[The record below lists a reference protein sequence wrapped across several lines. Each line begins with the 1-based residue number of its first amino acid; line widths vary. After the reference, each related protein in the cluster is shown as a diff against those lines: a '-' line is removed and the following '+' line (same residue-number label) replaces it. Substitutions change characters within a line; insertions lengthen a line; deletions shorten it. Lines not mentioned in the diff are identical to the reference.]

1 MRKNGESAC
10 LCHRSGIM
18 SDKFVSEV
26 VRNVP
31 PSGIRKFFDLVL
43 EMEGVISL
51 GVGEPDFVTPWH
63 IREACI
69 YSLEKGFTTYT
80 SNFGLLELR
89 EWISKS
95 YRKDYNVDYDPHDQ
109 VLVTTGVSEAADLA
123 FRTLINP
130 GDEVIVP
137 EPCYVSY
144 KPSVSLA
151 GGVPVPVRTNR
162 EDEFRVTAEQIE
174 KSITNKTKALVLSY
188 PNNPTGAVLRK
199 KDLEEIAD
207 VVNENDIAV
216 ISDEVY
222 CKLTYGGPHTCFSS
236 LPGMKERT
244 IILNGF
250 SKSHAMTGLRLGFAA
265 GSEELIGAMTR
276 IHQYAM
282 LCAPITA
289 QIGAIE
295 ALKNGN
301 GEMDKMIR
309 EYDRRRRLI
318 VDGLNKLG
326 LDCFEPKGAF
336 YAFPSIKSTGMTSEE
351 FAGRLLKE
359 EKVAVVP
366 GNVFG
371 ECGEGHLRCSYSTS
385 REQLVE
391 ALGRIEAFLDKISC
405 KVPAKPVSRK
415 RAL

>member
-1 MRKNGESAC
+1 M
-10 LCHRSGIM
+10 SG
-18 SDKFVSEV
+18 KFVAT
-26 VRNVP
+26 NVKNIP

-80 SNFGLLELR
+80 SNYGLLELR

-95 YRKDYNVDYDPHDQ
+95 YKKDYGVDYNPRNQ
-109 VLVTTGVSEAADLA
+109 ILVTTGVSEAADLA
-123 FRTLINP
+123 FRAVINP
-130 GDEVIVP
+130 GDEVIIP
-137 EPCYVSY
+137 EPSYVSY

-151 GGVPVPVRTNR
+151 GGKPVPVPTFR
-162 EDEFRVTAEQIE
+162 ENEFRVTADQVE
-174 KSITNKTKALVLSY
+174 KSITKKTKALVLSY
-188 PNNPTGAVLRK
+188 PNNPR

-207 VVNENDIAV
+207 VVNEHDLMV

-222 CKLTYGGPHTCFSS
+222 GKLTYDGAHTCFSS
-236 LPGMKERT
+236 ISGMKERS

-250 SKSHAMTGLRLGFAA
+250 SKSHAMTGLRIGYAT
-265 GSEELIGAMTR
+265 GSEELIAAMTK

-289 QIGAIE
+289 QMGAIE
-295 ALKNGN
+295 ALKNGDC
-301 GEMDKMIR
+301 EMGKMVK

-318 VDGLNKLG
+318 VTGFNKLG
-326 LDCFEPKGAF
+326 LDCFEPLGAF
-336 YAFPSIKSTGMTSEE
+336 YAFPSIRSTGLTSEE

-366 GNVFG
+366 GDVFG
-371 ECGEGHLRCSYSTS
+371 ECGAGHLRCSYATS

-391 ALGRIEAFLDKISC
+391 ALSRIGALLDKI
-405 KVPAKPVSRK
+405 
-415 RAL
+415 

>member
-1 MRKNGESAC
+1 MEMSYSRKSAKSA
-10 LCHRSGIM
+10 LLYPREVMPG
-18 SDKFVSEV
+18 KFVSER
-26 VRNVP
+26 VREIP

-43 EMEGVISL
+43 EMDDVISL

-69 YSLEKGFTTYT
+69 YSLEKGFTSYT
-80 SNFGLLELR
+80 SNLGLLELR
-89 EWISKS
+89 ELISKC
-95 YRKDYNVDYDPHDQ
+95 YIKDYGVDYNPKNEI
-109 VLVTTGVSEAADLA
+109 LVTTGVSEAADLA
-123 FRTLINP
+123 FRAVTNP
-130 GDEVIVP
+130 GDEVIIP

-151 GGVPVPVRTNR
+151 GGVPVPVPTYRD
-162 EDEFRVTAEQIE
+162 DEFRVTADQIE
-174 KSITNKTKALVLSY
+174 KCITKKTKALVLSY
-188 PNNPTGAVLRK
+188 PNNPTGAIMGR

-222 CKLTYGGPHTCFSS
+222 ARLTYNGAHTCFSS
-236 LPGMKERT
+236 LPGMKERS

-250 SKSHAMTGLRLGFAA
+250 SKSHAMTGLRLGYAA
-265 GSEELIGAMTR
+265 GSEELIAAMTK

-289 QIGAIE
+289 QMGAVE
-295 ALKNGN
+295 ALKNGDA
-301 GEMDKMIR
+301 EMQKMVR
-309 EYDRRRRLI
+309 EYNRRRLL
-318 VDGLNKLG
+318 VVRGLNKLG
-326 LDCFEPKGAF
+326 LETFEPRGAF
-336 YAFPSIKSTGMTSEE
+336 YAFPSIKSTGLTSEE

-371 ECGEGHLRCSYSTS
+371 ECGEGYLRCSYATS
-385 REQLVE
+385 HEELVN
-391 ALGRIEAFLDKISC
+391 ALARIEAFIGKL
-405 KVPAKPVSRK
+405 
-415 RAL
+415 

>member
-1 MRKNGESAC
+1 MSCSKKNVQNALLYPREVM
-10 LCHRSGIM
+10 SG
-18 SDKFVSEV
+18 KFISEK
-26 VRNVP
+26 VREIP

-43 EMEGVISL
+43 EMDDVISL

-69 YSLEKGFTTYT
+69 YSLEKGFTSYT
-80 SNFGLLELR
+80 SNLGLLELR
-89 EWISKS
+89 ELISKS
-95 YRKDYNVDYDPHDQ
+95 YMLDYGVDYNPKNEI
-109 VLVTTGVSEAADLA
+109 LVTTGVSEAADLA
-123 FRTLINP
+123 FRAVTNP
-130 GDEVIVP
+130 GDEVIIP

-151 GGVPVPVRTNR
+151 GGVPVPVPTYSD
-162 EDEFRVTAEQIE
+162 DEFRVTADQIE
-174 KSITNKTKALVLSY
+174 KSITKKTKALVLSY
-188 PNNPTGAVLRK
+188 PNNPTGAVMGK

-222 CKLTYGGPHTCFSS
+222 ARLTYDGAHTCFSS
-236 LPGMKERT
+236 LSGMKERS

-250 SKSHAMTGLRLGFAA
+250 SKSHAMTGLRLGYAA
-265 GSEELIGAMTR
+265 GSEELIAAMTK

-289 QIGAIE
+289 QMGAVE
-295 ALKNGN
+295 ALKNGD
-301 GEMDKMIR
+301 GEMQKMVR
-309 EYDRRRRLI
+309 EYNRRRRL
-318 VDGLNKLG
+318 VVGGLNKIG
-326 LDCFEPKGAF
+326 LDCFEPRGAF
-336 YAFPSIKSTGMTSEE
+336 YAFPSIKSTGLTSEE

-371 ECGEGHLRCSYSTS
+371 ECGEGYLRCSYATS
-385 REQLVE
+385 HEELVK
-391 ALGRIEAFLDKISC
+391 ALARIEAFIGKL
-405 KVPAKPVSRK
+405 
-415 RAL
+415 